1 MLSGV
6 RRCSRSRYLGD
17 GVQGDGHRACH
28 RACRGACGRDGS
40 ECIHPCLD
48 CVSGSVLGLG
58 SDDVLGHSHLWCN
71 WRHWVLP
78 GADACQRRPPTP
90 SGGERREPPW
100 RLGALAT
107 ELGAR
112 WTVADVL
119 EPDAFARV
127 SDEAPRALDG
137 LVYAVGSINLRPLA
151 RLTATDL
158 SRDFQLNAAGAALAI
173 QAALPAL
180 RASGAGASVVLFSSV
195 AAGRGFPLHGSLG
208 MAKAAVDGLTRSLA
222 AELAPAIRVNAIALS
237 LTETPLAGN
246 LLSNPRTR
254 ESISSMHPLGRL
266 GQPEDA
272 AHFATFLLSSRSNW
286 ITGQVIGVDGGR
298 SAIASH

>member
-1 MLSGV
+1 MVSKAMAIAHAVAHAGAMGLHASTHAWIAYQGLS
-6 RRCSRSRYLGD
+6 
-17 GVQGDGHRACH
+17 
-28 RACRGACGRDGS
+28 
-40 ECIHPCLD
+40 
-48 CVSGSVLGLG
+48 
-58 SDDVLGHSHLWCN
+58 
-71 WRHWVLP
+71 WVLDLTMSSVILIY
-78 GADACQRRPPTP
+78 GATGGIGSCLARMLASEGHQLHLVARDA
-90 SGGERREPPW
+90 S

-119 EPDAFARV
+119 EPAAFARV

-237 LTETPLAGN
+237 LTETRLAGN

>member
-1 MLSGV
+1 MVSKAMAIAHAIAHAVAHAGAMGLHASTHAWIAYQGLS
-6 RRCSRSRYLGD
+6 
-17 GVQGDGHRACH
+17 
-28 RACRGACGRDGS
+28 
-40 ECIHPCLD
+40 
-48 CVSGSVLGLG
+48 
-58 SDDVLGHSHLWCN
+58 
-71 WRHWVLP
+71 WVLDLTMP
-78 GADACQRRPPTP
+78 SVILIYGATGGIGSCLARMLASEGHQLHLVARDA
-90 SGGERREPPW
+90 S